1 MKTLII
7 MAHPN
12 LSQSRFNRAWQA
24 ALLQEDVTCHDLYA
38 AYPDGKIDALKE
50 QDLLKQH
57 DRVVFQF
64 PLYWYSTPPLL
75 KQWQDV
81 VLTRGFA
88 HGSTGTYLHGKSFM
102 LVLSAGSTEADYQ
115 PDGRKQHT
123 MTEVLR
129 PLEMTSQLCG
139 MIFEEPFIAYGAN
152 EATDATVALSTKQ
165 MLKHVL
171 GIHDDK

>member
-12 LSQSRFNRAWQA
+12 LAQSRFNRAWQA

-38 AYPDGKIDALKE
+38 TYPDGKIDPEKE
-50 QDLLKQH
+50 HALLKTH
-57 DRVVFQF
+57 DRIVFQF
-64 PLYWYSTPPLL
+64 PLYWYSTPALL
-75 KQWQDV
+75 KEWQDV
-81 VLTRGFA
+81 VLTHGFA
-88 HGSTGTYLHGKSFM
+88 FGSTGVYLQGKSFM
-102 LVLSAGSTEADYQ
+102 LAISAGSSELDYQ

-139 MIFEEPFIAYGAN
+139 MVFEEPFIAYGAN
-152 EATDATVALSTKQ
+152 EATDITVAMSTEQ
-165 MLKHVL
+165 MRKHVL
-171 GIHDDK
+171 GINDDK